1 MELPSEKNSLTESQ
15 LKAVRARGNVL
26 VMAGAGTGKTHTLI
40 ARCLHCLCEEQP
52 PASLEEILVV
62 TFTEAAAAEMRRRL
76 REQLEE
82 KLRAAPDEPRWT
94 EQIALFDTAHIGTLH
109 SFCLKLVREHFHELG
124 LDPQLAVL
132 DEGEAR
138 LLADETLDEELQE
151 HYAGQNELAETVQKL
166 IQIYGAGRDQA
177 IRQLVLRLHNY
188 AQTRPDADGWLA
200 RQIEHFAS
208 PAPDEWRVW
217 LLDGIRAW
225 RDEWL
230 SVLENLQAENEKAA
244 ECLQTLSCL
253 GSAPAPGAVRRA
265 PAPNTKAVKK
275 TNGRQMSSPNTNDEG
290 VVGHTRG
297 ACAPQFTRETAAG
310 ILAQIIS
317 ADGNWPAKRKTALRK
332 PLEKFFDAAAFLHSL
347 APVKDGRDP
356 LAEDW
361 DWVRGHMSA
370 LLRLV
375 QNFAA
380 RFAARKRDDG
390 VLDFHDLEQFA
401 LKLLWDFAANQP
413 SPAAERWRGKIRF
426 VFVDEY
432 QDINAA
438 QDKII
443 QALSRDS
450 SPSPRPSGER
460 AGERGVKIVKTTP
473 HTAPLLL
480 REGEGEN
487 AHSEFG
493 GNRFLVGDVK
503 QSIYRFRLA
512 DPKIFRDYAQNWRG
526 QNGQT
531 IHLAEN
537 FRSREGLLNFVN
549 SVFEPLMRPEIG
561 GVGYDA
567 EARLQF
573 GAPKDRAELRAA
585 SDPSPRAE
593 LLLLFKKGR
602 DDAGGVDESG
612 DDDLADLQE
621 TEREARLLALRLK
634 QMATEK
640 HEIWDAEEKRFR
652 AAGWRDM
659 AVLLRSPSGKAEIY
673 AKEFQRAGVP
683 LVVERGGFYESSEIL
698 DLLNLLQL
706 LDNPLQDVPVIA
718 VLRSPLVGLSLD
730 ELAQIRLAV
739 KGVHFWTALNRTQ
752 NAVCGMRNETV
763 QKMRG
768 FLDCFRRWRQLARQA
783 SLSQCLES
791 VLAETHYAEWLLARS
806 RGAQRRANVERFLG
820 LVQKFDQ
827 FQRQGLFR
835 FLKFVEAQREAGV
848 EPDVAAI
855 AEENAV
861 RLMSIHQSKGLE
873 FPIVAVADLAKLFNT
888 QDLRGEIIFDEAFGL
903 CPRVKPPRTGRRYPS
918 LPHWLAQQHQR
929 RELWGEELRLLYVAT
944 TRAQNTL
951 ILTGAIP
958 EKKWETLW
966 TQPAAITTQAI
977 VAAKSYADWLG
988 LWFAQNQ
995 VQSPSA
1001 FAKLR
1006 RDEQSTVQSALA
1018 GELAHLR
1025 WRIAD
1030 DAELAEGGSTRWGE
1044 TPGEPP
1050 GAAEFDSTNG
1060 SRGRSPHQVD
1070 SLDAATAERLRAML
1084 SWKYPFAAATQ
1095 RPAKSSVTA
1104 LRRQAEELDDEAEP
1118 IFRLQFSERR
1128 LARTLAPPAKNPQS
1142 AVRSPQL
1149 SAAET
1154 GTAHHKFLQHVA
1166 LENSDDVAAL
1176 EMEAGRLEREKVLS
1190 ADERAALN
1198 LEDIAA
1204 FWSSEPGRKIRT
1216 QVASVRR
1223 ELAFTARFSP
1233 VELAAITGAKSEP
1246 ELKDEF
1252 VVVQGVAD
1260 LVVLLPKE
1268 IWLVDFKT
1276 DEIRQDKLPDRVK
1289 TYTPQLKLY
1298 AQALEKIYSRPV
1310 TARWLHFLSARK
1322 TV

>member
-1 MELPSEKNSLTESQ
+1 MESARSQTDSLTPSQ
-15 LKAVRARGNVL
+15 LQAVAARGNVL

-40 ARCLHCLCEEQP
+40 ARCLHCLCEERP

-109 SFCLKLVREHFHELG
+109 GFCLKLVREHFHELG

-151 HYAGQNELAETVQKL
+151 HYAGQDELAEAVQSL
-166 IQIYGAGRDQA
+166 IQIYGGGRDQA
-177 IRQLVLRLHNY
+177 IRHLVLRLHNY

-200 RQIEHFAS
+200 WQIKHFAS

-217 LLDGIRAW
+217 LLDGIRNW
-225 RDEWL
+225 RDDWL
-230 SVLENLQAENEKAA
+230 PVLEALGAPVSGTARNSSRLEQAVPEAGAPSANEKAA
-244 ECLQTLSCL
+244 EL
-253 GSAPAPGAVRRA
+253 
-265 PAPNTKAVKK
+265 
-275 TNGRQMSSPNTNDEG
+275 
-290 VVGHTRG
+290 
-297 ACAPQFTRETAAG
+297 AG
-310 ILAQIIS
+310 ILQQLPQNFSRKTAAEILEQIIS

-332 PLEKFFDAAAFLHSL
+332 PLEKFFEAAAFLHSL

-361 DWVRGHMSA
+361 SWVRGHMSA
-370 LLRLV
+370 LLRLT

-380 RFAARKRDDG
+380 RFAARKRDAG

-401 LKLLWDFAANQP
+401 LKLLWDFAVNQP
-413 SPAAERWRGKIRF
+413 TSVAERWRAKIRF

-443 QALSRDS
+443 QALSSGKGISPVCSGVS
-450 SPSPRPSGER
+450 SNRQD
-460 AGERGVKIVKTTP
+460 ACAT
-473 HTAPLLL
+473 
-480 REGEGEN
+480 N
-487 AHSEFG
+487 

-512 DPKIFRDYAQNWRG
+512 DPNIFRDYAQSWRG

-537 FRSREGLLNFVN
+537 FRSREGLLNLVN
-549 SVFEPLMRPEIG
+549 SVFEPLMREEVG

-573 GAPKDRAELRAA
+573 GAPKDRAELSAA
-585 SDPSPRAE
+585 ADSSPRAE

-602 DDAGGVDESG
+602 DDAGGGDESG

-634 QMATEK
+634 QLESGK
-640 HEIWDAEEKRFR
+640 HEIWDSENKHFR

-673 AKEFQRAGVP
+673 AKEFGRAGVP
-683 LVVERGGFYESSEIL
+683 LVVERGGFYNSAEIL
-698 DLLNLLQL
+698 DLLSLLQL
-706 LDNPLQDVPVIA
+706 LDNPLQDVPAIA

-730 ELAQIRLAV
+730 ELAQIQLAA

-752 NAVCGMRNETV
+752 NADCGLRNETD
-763 QKMRG
+763 QKIRG
-768 FLDCFRRWRQLARQA
+768 FLDRFRRWRLLARQA
-783 SLSQCLES
+783 ALLQCLEA
-791 VLAETHYAEWLLARS
+791 VLAETHYADWLLARP
-806 RGAQRRANVERFLG
+806 RGAQRRANVERFLS

-835 FLKFVEAQREAGV
+835 FLKFIEAQREVGV
-848 EPDVAAI
+848 EPDVAAV
-855 AEENAV
+855 ADENAV

-903 CPRVKPPRTGRRYPS
+903 CPCVKPPHTGRRYPS

-929 RELWGEELRLLYVAT
+929 REQWGEELRLLYVAT
-944 TRAQNTL
+944 TRAQDTL
-951 ILTGAIP
+951 ILTGTVT

-966 TQPAAITTQAI
+966 TLPAAITTQAI

-995 VQSPSA
+995 AQPVHSP
-1001 FAKLR
+1001 
-1006 RDEQSTVQSALA
+1006 QSTVQSALA
-1018 GELAHLR
+1018 GELPHLR

-1030 DAELAEGGSTRWGE
+1030 DAELRDDSIGS
-1044 TPGEPP
+1044 
-1050 GAAEFDSTNG
+1050 
-1060 SRGRSPHQVD
+1060 SRGDEAQIQD
-1070 SLDAATAERLRAML
+1070 SSETLDTATAERLRVML
-1084 SWKYPFAAATQ
+1084 SWEYPFAAATQ

-1118 IFRLQFSERR
+1118 IFRLPFSAKRP
-1128 LARTLAPPAKNPQS
+1128 ARTPAKNPKS
-1142 AVRSPQL
+1142 EIRNPKL
-1149 SAAET
+1149 SAADT
-1154 GTAHHKFLQHVA
+1154 GTAHHKFLQQVA
-1166 LENSDDVAAL
+1166 LENATDVSAL
-1176 EMEAGRLEREKVLS
+1176 EAEAGRLERKKVLS

-1204 FWSSEPGRKIRT
+1204 FWRSEPGRKIRA
-1216 QVASVRR
+1216 QAANVRR

-1233 VELAAITGAKSEP
+1233 AELAAITGVKSEP
-1246 ELKDEF
+1246 GLEAEF

-1260 LVVLLPKE
+1260 LAVLLPEE

-1276 DEIRQDKLPDRVK
+1276 DEIRKDELPDRIK
-1289 TYTPQLKLY
+1289 AYTPQLKLY
-1298 AQALEKIYSRPV
+1298 AQALGKIYSRPV
-1310 TARWLHFLSARK
+1310 TARWLHFLAART
-1322 TV
+1322 TVEL

>member
-1 MELPSEKNSLTESQ
+1 MDSTRTQNDSLTPSQ
-15 LKAVRARGNVL
+15 RQAVAARGNVL
-26 VMAGAGTGKTHTLI
+26 VMAGAGTGKTHTLVE
-40 ARCLHCLCEEQP
+40 RCLHCLCEEQP

-82 KLRAAPDEPRWT
+82 KLRAAPDEPCWT

-151 HYAGQNELAETVQKL
+151 HYAGQNELAEAVQRL

-177 IRQLVLRLHNY
+177 IRQLVLRLHHY

-208 PAPDEWRVW
+208 PAPDEWRKW
-217 LLDGIRAW
+217 LLDGIQAW

-230 SVLENLQAENEKAA
+230 PVLESLGAPSTGSARFESPAFHAEPVLGTPPANEKAA
-244 ECLQTLSCL
+244 E
-253 GSAPAPGAVRRA
+253 SAGILRRL
-265 PAPNTKAVKK
+265 PKNF
-275 TNGRQMSSPNTNDEG
+275 S
-290 VVGHTRG
+290 
-297 ACAPQFTRETAAG
+297 RETAAE

-347 APVKDGRDP
+347 APVKDGGDP

-361 DWVRGHMSA
+361 DWVRGHMGA
-370 LLRLV
+370 LLRLA

-380 RFAARKRDDG
+380 RFAALKRDAG

-413 SPAAERWRGKIRF
+413 TAAAERWRAKIRF

-443 QALSRDS
+443 QALSRDDGWGEIPGEPPKMGELES
-450 SPSPRPSGER
+450 ADGSRGRSPHQ
-460 AGERGVKIVKTTP
+460 A
-473 HTAPLLL
+473 
-480 REGEGEN
+480 
-487 AHSEFG
+487 
-493 GNRFLVGDVK
+493 NRFLVGDVK

-526 QNGQT
+526 KNGRI

-537 FRSREGLLNFVN
+537 FRSREGLLDFVN
-549 SVFEPLMRPEIG
+549 SVFEPLMREEIG
-561 GVGYDA
+561 GVRYDA

-573 GAPKDRAELRAA
+573 GAPGSRAELSVAR
-585 SDPSPRAE
+585 DPSPRAE
-593 LLLLFKKGR
+593 LLLRFKKGR
-602 DDAGGVDESG
+602 NDAEPGDDSG

-621 TEREARLLALRLK
+621 MEKEARLLARRLK
-634 QMATEK
+634 QLEAGK
-640 HEIWDAEEKRFR
+640 HEIWDADKKGFR
-652 AAGWRDM
+652 PAEWRDM
-659 AVLLRSPSGKAEIY
+659 AVLLRAPSGKAEIY

-683 LVVERGGFYESSEIL
+683 LVVERGGFYDHSEIM
-698 DLLNLLQL
+698 DLLSLLQL
-706 LDNPLQDVPVIA
+706 LDNPLQDVPAIA

-730 ELAQIRLAV
+730 ELARVRLAAS
-739 KGVHFWTALNRTQ
+739 GHFWTALNRWRDVTRDGGRVTGSE
-752 NAVCGMRNETV
+752 ATAKTFPKVD
-763 QKMRG
+763 K
-768 FLDCFRRWRQLARQA
+768 FLKDFPRWRQLARQV
-783 SLSQCLES
+783 SLSHCLES
-791 VLAETHYAEWLLARS
+791 VLAETHYADWMLAHP

-835 FLKFVEAQREAGV
+835 FLKFIEAQREAGV
-848 EPDVAAI
+848 EPDVATV

-873 FPIVAVADLAKLFNT
+873 FPVVAVADLAKPFNT
-888 QDLRGEIIFDEAFGL
+888 QDLRGEIIFDETFGL
-903 CPRVKPPRTGRRYPS
+903 CPRIKPPRTGRRYPS

-929 RELWGEELRLLYVAT
+929 REQWGEELRLLYVAT
-944 TRAQNTL
+944 TRAQDTL
-951 ILTGAIP
+951 ILTGAITQ
-958 EKKWETLW
+958 KKWETLW

-988 LWFAQNQ
+988 LWFAQH
-995 VQSPSA
+995 SSGADATRGDLP
-1001 FAKLR
+1001 
-1006 RDEQSTVQSALA
+1006 
-1018 GELAHLR
+1018 HLR

-1030 DAELAEGGSTRWGE
+1030 DAELRDDSIGS
-1044 TPGEPP
+1044 
-1050 GAAEFDSTNG
+1050 
-1060 SRGRSPHQVD
+1060 SRGDEAQIQD
-1070 SLDAATAERLRAML
+1070 SSETLDPATAERLRVML
-1084 SWKYPFAAATQ
+1084 SWEYPFAAATQ

-1104 LRRQAEELDDEAEP
+1104 LRRQAEELDDEAEQV
-1118 IFRLQFSERR
+1118 FRPQFAERR
-1128 LARTLAPPAKNPQS
+1128 LARIGLRQTSPGQALAPPATNPK
-1142 AVRSPQL
+1142 L

-1154 GTAHHKFLQHVA
+1154 GTAHHKFLQRVA
-1166 LENSDDVAAL
+1166 LESAADVAAL
-1176 EMEAGRLEREKVLS
+1176 KAEAGRLEREKVLS

-1204 FWSSEPGRKIRT
+1204 FWRSEPGRKIRA
-1216 QVASVRR
+1216 QAASVRR
-1223 ELAFTARFSP
+1223 ELPFTARFSP
-1233 VELAAITGAKSEP
+1233 P
-1246 ELKDEF
+1246 ELETLTGVKSAPGLEGEF

-1260 LVVLLPKE
+1260 LVVLLPEE

-1276 DEIRQDKLPDRVK
+1276 DEIHKDELPDRIK

-1310 TARWLHFLSARK
+1310 TARWLHFLAARK
-1322 TV
+1322 TVAVEK

>member
-1 MELPSEKNSLTESQ
+1 MDSARTQNDSLTPSQ
-15 LKAVRARGNVL
+15 RQAVTARGNVL
-26 VMAGAGTGKTHTLI
+26 VMAGAGTGKTHTLVE
-40 ARCLHCLCEEQP
+40 RCLHCLCEKQP
-52 PASLEEILVV
+52 PASLEEILVI

-109 SFCLKLVREHFHELG
+109 GFCLKLVREHFHELG
-124 LDPQLAVL
+124 LGPQLAVL

-151 HYAGQNELAETVQKL
+151 HYAGQNKLAEAVQKL
-166 IQIYGAGRDQA
+166 IQIYGTGRDQA
-177 IRQLVLRLHNY
+177 IRHLVLRLHDY
-188 AQTRPDADGWLA
+188 TQTRPDANGWLA

-217 LLDGIRAW
+217 LLDGIRTW

-230 SVLENLQAENEKAA
+230 PVLENLKTANEKAA
-244 ECLQTLSCL
+244 ELSGIL
-253 GSAPAPGAVRRA
+253 RRL
-265 PAPNTKAVKK
+265 PENF
-275 TNGRQMSSPNTNDEG
+275 S
-290 VVGHTRG
+290 
-297 ACAPQFTRETAAG
+297 RETAAETLKQL
-310 ILAQIIS
+310 IFS
-317 ADGNWPAKRKTALRK
+317 DGNWPAKRKTTLRK
-332 PLEKFFDAAAFLHSL
+332 PLEKFFADAAFLNSL

-370 LLRLV
+370 LLRLT
-375 QNFAA
+375 QNFAV

-413 SPAAERWRGKIRF
+413 SATAERWRAKIRF

-450 SPSPRPSGER
+450 SLSPRPSGER
-460 AGERGVKIVKTTP
+460 AWEREVELANNLPLGSAGIPLASQEPKAGTCRRNAG
-473 HTAPLLL
+473 APRDYALV
-480 REGEGEN
+480 
-487 AHSEFG
+487 

-549 SVFEPLMRPEIG
+549 SVFESLMRPEIG
-561 GVGYDA
+561 GVRYDP

-573 GAPKDRAELRAA
+573 GAPKERANLSLAGD
-585 SDPSPRAE
+585 SLPRAE
-593 LLLLFKKGR
+593 LLLLFKKDLNDVEGS
-602 DDAGGVDESG
+602 DESG

-621 TEREARLLALRLK
+621 MEREARLLALRLK
-634 QMATEK
+634 QLAGK
-640 HEIWDAEEKRFR
+640 HEIWDAERKSFR
-652 AAGWRDM
+652 VAVWRDM
-659 AVLLRSPSGKAEIY
+659 AVLLRSPSSKAEVY

-683 LVVERGGFYESSEIL
+683 LVVERGGFYDSSEIL
-698 DLLNLLQL
+698 DLLSLLQL
-706 LDNPLQDVPVIA
+706 LDNPLQDVPAIA

-730 ELAQIRLAV
+730 ELAQIRLAA
-739 KGVHFWTALNRTQ
+739 KGAHFCMALNRWRDVSSNKFQVT
-752 NAVCGMRNETV
+752 GHETV
-763 QKMRG
+763 ATTFSKVDNFSKRFG
-768 FLDCFRRWRQLARQA
+768 CWRQLARQA

-791 VLAETHYAEWLLARS
+791 VLAETHYAEWLLARP
-806 RGAQRRANVERFLG
+806 RGAQRRANVERFLN
-820 LVQKFDQ
+820 LAQKFDQ

-835 FLKFVEAQREAGV
+835 FLKFIEAQREAGV

-855 AEENAV
+855 ADENAV

-873 FPIVAVADLAKLFNT
+873 FPIVAVADLAKPFNT

-903 CPRVKPPRTGRRYPS
+903 CPRVKPPHTGRRFPS
-918 LPHWLAQQHQR
+918 LPHWLAQQRQR
-929 RELWGEELRLLYVAT
+929 REQWGEELRLLYVAT
-944 TRAQNTL
+944 TRAQDTL
-951 ILTGAIP
+951 ILTGVITQ
-958 EKKWETLW
+958 KKWGTLW
-966 TQPAAITTQAI
+966 TQPAAISAQAI

-995 VQSPSA
+995 VQRVHSP
-1001 FAKLR
+1001 
-1006 RDEQSTVQSALA
+1006 QSTVHSALA
-1018 GELAHLR
+1018 GELPHLR
-1025 WRIAD
+1025 WHIAD
-1030 DAELAEGGSTRWGE
+1030 DGELRDDSIGRSRGDEAQTQNPVETPSASAELRRD
-1044 TPGEPP
+1044 EPVVS
-1050 GAAEFDSTNG
+1050 DKKTNE
-1060 SRGRSPHQVD
+1060 
-1070 SLDAATAERLRAML
+1070 LDAATAERLRTML
-1084 SWKYPFAAATQ
+1084 SWEYLFAAATQ

-1104 LRRQAEELDDEAEP
+1104 LRRQAASELDDEAEP
-1118 IFRLQFSERR
+1118 VFRPQLSAKR
-1128 LARTLAPPAKNPQS
+1128 LARTPAPPARNLK
-1142 AVRSPQL
+1142 L
-1149 SAAET
+1149 SAAAT

-1166 LENSDDVAAL
+1166 LENADDVAAL
-1176 EMEAGRLEREKVLS
+1176 ELEAGRLEREKILS

-1198 LEDIAA
+1198 WEDIAA
-1204 FWSSEPGRKIRT
+1204 FWRSEPGQKIRA
-1216 QVASVRR
+1216 QAANVRR
-1223 ELAFTARFSP
+1223 ELAFTVRFSP
-1233 VELAAITGAKSEP
+1233 AELAAITGTNSEP
-1246 ELKDEF
+1246 GLEDEF

-1276 DEIRQDKLPDRVK
+1276 DEMTANELREKKRL
-1289 TYTPQLKLY
+1289 YAPQLMLY